1 MLIEYYGVAVACNSP
16 LEQPMV
22 TRTTTVTRKGQ
33 ITLPIDIRRALNL
46 NEGDRVAVEQHGE
59 TVLLRRATSVAARTA
74 GILAQYRLPRPLS
87 AEEEREAFGV
97 AVAEEVAGSLD
108 P

>member
-1 MLIEYYGVAVACNSP
+1 
-16 LEQPMV
+16 MV

-33 ITLPIDIRRALNL
+33 ITLPIDIRRALNIS
-46 NEGDRVAVEQHGE
+46 EGDRIAVEQQGE
-59 TVLLRRATSVAARTA
+59 TVVLTRAKSVAARTA
-74 GILAQYRLPRPLS
+74 GILAQYRLPQPLS

-97 AVAEEVAGSLD
+97 AVAEEVAGLLD